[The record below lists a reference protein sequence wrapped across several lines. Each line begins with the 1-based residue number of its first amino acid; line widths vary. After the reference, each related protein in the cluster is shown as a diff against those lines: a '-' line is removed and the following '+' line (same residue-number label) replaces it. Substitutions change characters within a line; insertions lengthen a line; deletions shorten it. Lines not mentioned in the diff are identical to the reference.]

1 MQGHRDLDN
10 IVPKGMMIV
19 RVGFY
24 DPTIHLLYTYV
35 LVAHRDSIVEVANP
49 YDVAKT
55 WCQDNFPL
63 PLYIRWL
70 YTYS

>member
-19 RVGFY
+19 RVRFLCSNH
-24 DPTIHLLYTYV
+24 TLLYTYV

-55 WCQDNFPL
+55 WCQYNFPL